1 MGSFFRSHRYMRSTS
16 VTIVIVFLVAFRGSL
31 NAQSRSFE
39 PYISPSFEYSMGS
52 FEQELVQQF
61 SINFE
66 ALVHRNIGLNW
77 HFDWVK
83 GSNDYREVHI
93 PGGSSI
99 VSLIGSEGL
108 SNASGE
114 TLVSL
119 FILLIFP
126 EGVSGHFRFGDAFD
140 VSPYFNFLSMDYY
153 REWNW
158 PKYKNALHSSAGLKT
173 TFLKGKYVN
182 VGVFGEWRKSNR
194 RSSSYRVG
202 LSLSY
207 NPAP

>member
-1 MGSFFRSHRYMRSTS
+1 MRSIAS
-16 VTIVIVFLVAFRGSL
+16 LVGFVFLVALHGSL

-39 PYISPSFEYSMGS
+39 PYISPSFEYSMGT
-52 FEQELVQQF
+52 FENELVQQF

-66 ALVHRNIGLNW
+66 ALVHKNIGLNW
-77 HFDWVK
+77 DFDLVK
-83 GSNDYREVHI
+83 GSNDYREIHI

-114 TLVSL
+114 TIASL

-126 EGVSGHFRFGDAFD
+126 EGVSGHFRLKDSFEF
-140 VSPYFNFLSMDYY
+140 SPYFNFLSMDYY

-158 PKYKNALHSSAGLKT
+158 PKYKNALHLSAGMRTTCLKIKHMNIG
-173 TFLKGKYVN
+173 L
-182 VGVFGEWRKSNR
+182 FGEWRKSNR

-202 LSLSY
+202 LTLGY
-207 NPAP
+207 TRLQ